1 MRRKNMILLG
11 VLIAGLLLCGIGGG
25 ILVNEFSELS
35 YGEQIVLGADA
46 SKLTTEKKCFDIL
59 LDTKNK
65 TYLQTGFNWYD
76 NADIIED
83 ESLPV
88 GQVCYQLTYDSDL
101 LKAEPRYVS
110 DIEGGQNPYIFVNYQ
125 DVDEVREF
133 MMLKDRILEDLKE
146 KKISSYRVTYM
157 QDMKIFMHPD
167 TKQYIRIAE
176 GY

>member
-1 MRRKNMILLG
+1 MRRKNMILLS
-11 VLIAGLLLCGIGGG
+11 VMIAGLLLCGIGGG

-35 YGEQIVLGADA
+35 YGEAVVLGADTA
-46 SKLTTEKKCFDIL
+46 KLTTETQCFEIS

-76 NADIIED
+76 TADIIED

-101 LKAEPRYVS
+101 VKVEPRYCS
-110 DIEGGQNPYIFVNYQ
+110 DTEGGQNPYIYVSYRDINQ
-125 DVDEVREF
+125 VREF
-133 MMLKDRILEDLKE
+133 MMLKDKILEDLKN
-146 KKISSYRVTYM
+146 KKISSYHVTHL
-157 QDMKIFMHPD
+157 QDMKILMHPD
-167 TKQYIRIAE
+167 TKKYICIAE